1 MASSKTLESRRARR
15 VVVEPKADEVF
26 ELEAS
31 RLQLDEISINE
42 LRRAFFREAGEAA
55 LRFNVSIDD
64 ILDHLRFAF
73 DLSLLRTDA
82 LRRVAIER
90 IAQNIEELVIAIAC
104 IRGDENAWSECIE
117 PLRPVLIRMCE
128 LRVDE
133 ADAILHASRFILEV
147 RNRTFGRTGEFDDG
161 IPRLQEFAG
170 IQPLRSYLGGPLF
183 AILQDLIKDGMA
195 VATRPSTSARAATRN
210 LRLAD

>member
-1 MASSKTLESRRARR
+1 MTASNSIITRRQRGEAGTDENCEVEAPR
-15 VVVEPKADEVF
+15 VD
-26 ELEAS
+26 
-31 RLQLDEISINE
+31 LDEISLNE
-42 LRRAFFREAGEAA
+42 LRRAFFREGGGLA
-55 LRFNVSIDD
+55 LRFDVSLDD
-64 ILDHLRFAF
+64 VLDHLRFAF

-90 IAQNIEELVIAIAC
+90 IAENIEELVITIAC
-104 IRGDENAWSECIE
+104 IRGDENAWTDGIE

-128 LRVDE
+128 LRV
-133 ADAILHASRFILEV
+133 
-147 RNRTFGRTGEFDDG
+147 NEFDDG

-195 VATRPSTSARAATRN
+195 VATRPSTNARAAARN

>member
-1 MASSKTLESRRARR
+1 MTSSNSIATRRQRSGAGLDENCEVEAPR
-15 VVVEPKADEVF
+15 VD
-26 ELEAS
+26 
-31 RLQLDEISINE
+31 LDEISLNE
-42 LRRAFFREAGEAA
+42 LRRAFFREAGGLA
-55 LRFNVSIDD
+55 LRFDVSLDD
-64 ILDHLRFAF
+64 VLDHLRFAF

-90 IAQNIEELVIAIAC
+90 IAQNIEELVITIAC
-104 IRGDENAWSECIE
+104 IRGDENAWTDGIE

-128 LRVDE
+128 LRVNE
-133 ADAILHASRFILEV
+133 ADAILHASRFIKAV
-147 RNRTFGRTGEFDDG
+147 KNRTFGRDGEFDDG

-195 VATRPSTSARAATRN
+195 VATRPSSNARAAARN

>member
-1 MASSKTLESRRARR
+1 MTSSKSHESRRRKRALVKAGTDTGSDVEAARL
-15 VVVEPKADEVF
+15 A
-26 ELEAS
+26 
-31 RLQLDEISINE
+31 LDEISINE
-42 LRRAFFREAGEAA
+42 LRRSFFRDAGASA
-55 LRFNVSIDD
+55 LRFHVSLDD
-64 ILDHLRFAF
+64 VLDHLRFAF

-90 IAQNIEELVIAIAC
+90 IAQNIDELVIAIAC
-104 IRGDENAWSECIE
+104 IRGDENAWAEGIE

-128 LRVDE
+128 LRVNE
-133 ADAILHASRFILEV
+133 VDAILHASRFIMAV
-147 RNRTFGRTGEFDDG
+147 RNRTFGKDGEFDDG

-195 VATRPSTSARAATRN
+195 VATRPSTAARATARN

>member
-1 MASSKTLESRRARR
+1 MTSLKPLESRRQHLEAR
-15 VVVEPKADEVF
+15 ADEEF
-26 ELEAS
+26 EHEVS
-31 RLQLDEISINE
+31 RPDLDEISINE
-42 LRRAFFREAGEAA
+42 LRQAFFREGGASA
-55 LRFNVSIDD
+55 LRFHVSLDD
-64 ILDHLRFAF
+64 ILEHLRFAF

-90 IAQNIEELVIAIAC
+90 ITQNIEELVIAIAC
-104 IRGDENAWSECIE
+104 IRGDENAWAAGIE

-133 ADAILHASRFILEV
+133 VDAILHASRFIMAV
-147 RNRTFGRTGEFDDG
+147 RNRTFGKDGEFDDG

-195 VATRPSTSARAATRN
+195 VATRPSTNARAAARN